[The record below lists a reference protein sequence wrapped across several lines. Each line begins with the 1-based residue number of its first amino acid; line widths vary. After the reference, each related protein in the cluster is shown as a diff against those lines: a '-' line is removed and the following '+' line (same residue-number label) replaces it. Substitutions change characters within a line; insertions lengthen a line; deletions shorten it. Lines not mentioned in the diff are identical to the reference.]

1 MLKIK
6 KRVTNIEYKFGQK
19 KRNEKKYIYIHIYS
33 YIYALMPTKRLVL
46 DSGQKSK
53 QHFYQ
58 NNSFGY

>member
-1 MLKIK
+1 M
-6 KRVTNIEYKFGQK
+6 
-19 KRNEKKYIYIHIYS
+19 NEKKIYIYIHIYL